1 MSLSTNGAMALA
13 SSAHDGSTFHV
24 QKLSLQRVDVAY
36 GHPKQ
41 VRVLVPVP
49 VPVLQLQ
56 LQARC

>member
-13 SSAHDGSTFHV
+13 SSAHGGSKFHV

-41 VRVLVPVP
+41 VPVPVP

-56 LQARC
+56 ARC

>member
-13 SSAHDGSTFHV
+13 SSAHDGSKFHV

-41 VRVLVPVP
+41 VPVP